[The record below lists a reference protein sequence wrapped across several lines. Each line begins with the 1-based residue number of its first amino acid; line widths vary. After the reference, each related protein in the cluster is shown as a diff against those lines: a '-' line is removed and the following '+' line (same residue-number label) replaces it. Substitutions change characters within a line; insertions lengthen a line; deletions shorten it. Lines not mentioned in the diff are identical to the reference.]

1 MPLSV
6 IYSRFFLSYEI
17 MTNALVVLISF
28 CMLKYVFI
36 YMCVCACVYIY
47 IYDFMIVVIL
57 IMLCRNKQECS
68 CWNFLVLFCCKVR
81 FRWVITIKTEFL
93 SLYLHKVYFT
103 FLSINVNF
111 QWSHMD
117 DIRYFKDLAHFAIRI
132 CLYRTDFFDCWSL
145 FFFFPNRL
153 ETHFSTLTAKS
164 WMVIYQCIFI

>member
-1 MPLSV
+1 MHKARTEWVKLAAWKLSQQ
-6 IYSRFFLSYEI
+6 L
-17 MTNALVVLISF
+17 NPALQAAHGDQVTTL
-28 CMLKYVFI
+28 LN
-36 YMCVCACVYIY
+36 VCACVYIY

-81 FRWVITIKTEFL
+81 FRWVIRIKTEFL
-93 SLYLHKVYFT
+93 SLYLHKVNFT

-132 CLYRTDFFDCWSL
+132 CLYRTDFFDCWS
-145 FFFFPNRL
+145 FFFFL
-153 ETHFSTLTAKS
+153 
-164 WMVIYQCIFI
+164 ID

>member
-1 MPLSV
+1 MSEACCLEAVTAVKPSPA
-6 IYSRFFLSYEI
+6 SSSWWPGDNTAE
-17 MTNALVVLISF
+17 
-28 CMLKYVFI
+28 
-36 YMCVCACVYIY
+36 CVCVCIYIY
-47 IYDFMIVVIL
+47 IWFYDCRYQIHL

-132 CLYRTDFFDCWSL
+132 CLYRTDFFDCWS
-145 FFFFPNRL
+145 FFFFL
-153 ETHFSTLTAKS
+153 
-164 WMVIYQCIFI
+164 ID